1 MDIRLNIIYTSDIYF
16 GGAILHIVFIGK
28 REIISVMLVLLITA
42 VSIIY
47 TKSIKEGALR
57 TFVNNENE
65 TPICRVDTSD
75 RRISLTFDTG
85 WGDDQ
90 HVQDI
95 LYVLKRYNLKATFFV
110 VGAWADRYPEM
121 VRAISGDGHEI
132 GNHSTT
138 HVKMTDIPKSDITKE
153 IKDTSEK
160 IKQLTGKDMHAFRA
174 PFGEYNSSVIAA
186 ARSLKYYSIKW
197 DVDSQD
203 WKGFSASKIADRVLK
218 EAGNGSI
225 ILFHCNADSTSESL
239 PLIIE
244 KLRDDGYTFVTVSEL
259 LFKENYYIDSTGCQK
274 SLK

>member
-1 MDIRLNIIYTSDIYF
+1 M
-16 GGAILHIVFIGK
+16 HVVFIGK

-47 TKSIKEGALR
+47 TKSIKEGALK

-65 TPICRVDTSD
+65 TPICRVDIPD

-85 WGDDQ
+85 WGEDQ

-110 VGAWADRYPEM
+110 VGAWADRYPDM
-121 VRAISGDGHEI
+121 VRNISGEGHEL

-138 HVKMTDIPKSDITKE
+138 HVKMMGIPKGDITKE
-153 IKDTSEK
+153 IKDTAEK
-160 IKQLTGKDMHAFRA
+160 IKSITGKDMCVFRA
-174 PFGEYNSSVIAA
+174 PFGEYDSSIITA
-186 ARSLKYYSIKW
+186 ARNLKCSSIKW
-197 DVDSQD
+197 DVDSLD
-203 WKGFSASKIADRVLK
+203 WKGLSANNIADRVLK
-218 EAGNGSI
+218 EAGSGSI
-225 ILFHCNADSTSESL
+225 ILFHCNAGNTSEAL

-244 KLRDDGYTFVTVSEL
+244 KLRNDGYTFVTVSEL
-259 LFKENYYIDSTGCQK
+259 LLKENYYIDSTGCQR